1 MLFIINTPLTK
12 EKIKK
17 CLRRYEKI
25 LMPALRMYFIVYLVL
40 RRSLAA
46 NPLSLSPEPP
56 PGTWCLVSVAVKAV
70 AVQRPGS
77 RPDRR
82 CCCVATTDGTDID
95 ITQSTQSSIQTDI
108 LFCFHI

>member
-40 RRSLAA
+40 GRKPVVPVSRAPAWHLVAG
-46 NPLSLSPEPP
+46 
-56 PGTWCLVSVAVKAV
+56 GTLVSVAVKAV

-82 CCCVATTDGTDID
+82 CCCVATTDGTDTD
-95 ITQSTQSSIQTDI
+95 ITQSTQSS
-108 LFCFHI
+108 L

>member
-40 RRSLAA
+40 GRKPVVPVSQ
-46 NPLSLSPEPP
+46 PP
-56 PGTWCLVSVAVKAV
+56 PGTWWLAGHSCLW
-70 AVQRPGS
+70 P
-77 RPDRR
+77 
-82 CCCVATTDGTDID
+82 
-95 ITQSTQSSIQTDI
+95 
-108 LFCFHI
+108 